1 MFSRYVSAKNR
12 AMASLCFCMDQG
24 VFPMAHRK
32 SAFFQNAHQAA
43 LEDLT
48 AGGDQLRLDLGLQ
61 PLCLALGLSRRL
73 LLLAF
78 RLAALLILP
87 LLLSAAGF
95 ILQLLPAFTRLVFQ
109 LLLPLSDRP
118 LR

>member
-1 MFSRYVSAKNR
+1 MPWHRSAFLWSRL
-12 AMASLCFCMDQG
+12 SLQWQ
-24 VFPMAHRK
+24 HRK
-32 SAFFQNAHQAA
+32 SALFQNAQQAA
-43 LEDLT
+43 LKDLA

-61 PLCLALGLSRRL
+61 PLCLALGLSRCL

-95 ILQLLPAFTRLVFQ
+95 ILQLLPAFTLLVFQ